1 MNIKDFV
8 LKKERQEK
16 ITMLTC
22 YDSTFAALLESC
34 KLDSILVG
42 DSLGMVIKGDKTTLT
57 VSLDE
62 IKYHLKCVS
71 SKSGD
76 TFIIVDMPFSTFQEN
91 PEKTFS
97 HAARL
102 MDAGAHMVKLEGGD
116 WLLETVEFL
125 TTRGIPV
132 CTHLGM
138 LPQSIHKIGRYRR
151 FGNSE
156 QEKDMLVKT
165 ATSLENAGSELL
177 ILELVNS
184 ITAKQITE
192 TLKIPTVGIGSGKF
206 VDGQVLVLYDILG
219 IGSKLSFTKDF
230 LSESNSIEDC
240 VKNYIQSVKKGAFP
254 EN

>member
-71 SKSGD
+71 AKSGD

-230 LSESNSIEDC
+230 LSESNSIEDS

>member
-1 MNIKDFV
+1 MNIKDLV

-22 YDSTFAALLESC
+22 YDSTFAELLERC

-71 SKSGD
+71 IKSD
-76 TFIIVDMPFSTFQEN
+76 NTFLIVDMPFSTFQEN

-97 HAARL
+97 NAAKL
-102 MDAGAHMVKLEGGD
+102 MDSGAQMVKLEGGA
-116 WLLETVEFL
+116 WLLETIEFL
-125 TTRGIPV
+125 TTRGVPV

-138 LPQSIHKIGRYRR
+138 LPQSIHKIGCYRK
-151 FGNSE
+151 FGSSE
-156 QEKDMLVKT
+156 QEKDLLVKT
-165 ATSLENAGSELL
+165 ASSLESAGSELL

-192 TLKIPTVGIGSGKF
+192 TLKIPTVGIGSGKS

-240 VKNYIQSVKKGAFP
+240 VKNYIQAVKKGAFP